1 LRGLKDKDNKFAN
14 IGFYSLGL
22 CLIIV
27 LLMFF
32 SEEHDHGDHDDHDD
46 HEGEDDHDDHEGE
59 DDHDDH
65 DDH

>member
-1 LRGLKDKDNKFAN
+1 LKGLKDKENKFAN

-22 CLIIV
+22 CVIIV

-32 SEEHDHGDHDDHDD
+32 SEEHDHG
-46 HEGEDDHDDHEGE
+46 GEHDDHDDHEGE

>member
-32 SEEHDHGDHDDHDD
+32 SEEHDHGDHDDH
-46 HEGEDDHDDHEGE
+46 EGEDDHDDHEGE